1 MNTPSDPARPTSHAR
16 PHATER
22 RRIVHVSDLH
32 FGSEG
37 VEERAEAV
45 LATTAALRP
54 DVIAVSGDLTKRARP
69 EQFRAARRFLDRL
82 EAHAPVVVV
91 PGNHDVPL
99 QPFVRF
105 RSRLARYRRYVHP
118 DPQPF
123 FTDGHVALAG
133 LDTTRAFAIDGGR
146 ARRAGL
152 ARLAERLADLP
163 THAYR
168 VVVAHHPFA
177 RTPGLRLGAV
187 VQRADRALAAFE
199 AVAVDAVL
207 WGHRHETVVAPA
219 DTLARG
225 VSRAFLLV
233 QAGTATTRRGRRSE
247 RGQNTFMAL
256 DVAARDVTVTR
267 LAYDDA
273 AAGFAADATWTF
285 ARPA

>member
-1 MNTPSDPARPTSHAR
+1 MTATHAHATPHAR
-16 PHATER
+16 PHAPAR
-22 RRIVHVSDLH
+22 RRLVHVSDLH
-32 FGSEG
+32 FGSDG

-45 LATTAALRP
+45 LATTASLRP
-54 DVIAVSGDLTKRARP
+54 DVVAVSGDLTKRARAD
-69 EQFRAARRFLDRL
+69 QFRAARRFLDRL

-99 QPFVRF
+99 HPFVRF

-123 FTDGHVALAG
+123 FTDGHVAVAG

-146 ARRAGL
+146 ARRSAL
-152 ARLAERLADLP
+152 ARLSERLADVP
-163 THAYR
+163 AHAYR

-177 RTPGLRLGAV
+177 RTPGFRLGAV

-199 AVAVDAVL
+199 AFAVDAVL

-219 DTLARG
+219 HALARG
-225 VSRAFLLV
+225 VSRPFLLV

-247 RGQNTFMAL
+247 RGQNTFMSI

-267 LAYDDA
+267 LAFDDDA
-273 AAGFAADATWTF
+273 GAFAADGAWTF